1 MATIYSWKDMWLSTQ
16 WFCCYHFRN
25 AIHVTHKNQES
36 RLINFIVKRTGNS
49 RAAPQFSEIY
59 MKNDS
64 FFSAGYIYYCDSPRT
79 WKCSCQLVMLLW
91 AAAAKDAAAEQK
103 VDYKIIFGGL
113 QTHSHFQVKS
123 LQKQRALN
131 LQPSVWVWTHKA
143 VKISALSFN
152 FFIHH
157 VPVHCPSHAC

>member
-1 MATIYSWKDMWLSTQ
+1 MLSMWHTKTMSPDWSILSLKELETRVQHHNFRKSTWKT
-16 WFCCYHFRN
+16 
-25 AIHVTHKNQES
+25 T
-36 RLINFIVKRTGNS
+36 
-49 RAAPQFSEIY
+49 P
-59 MKNDS
+59 

-91 AAAAKDAAAEQK
+91 AAAKDAAAEQK

-157 VPVHCPSHAC
+157 VPVHCPSLAKGPLT

>member
-59 MKNDS
+59 MKNC

-79 WKCSCQLVMLLW
+79 WKCSCQLVMLL
-91 AAAAKDAAAEQK
+91 KMLLK
-103 VDYKIIFGGL
+103 TKKLTTKLSLVVS

-123 LQKQRALN
+123 LEKQ
-131 LQPSVWVWTHKA
+131 
-143 VKISALSFN
+143 SAAHSIFCQVSDSRLIKLSRLLLFRLT

-157 VPVHCPSHAC
+157 VPVHCPSQAC